1 MGNATFWYYPGGK
14 GTPVEKIDLGEGIS
28 DLQITPLRDATTAT
42 TFDGTQ
48 FRSSQASK
56 LSVRIVLDRFNSED
70 LAQNLM
76 SMWSHLELGGACA
89 FAADASTAFAATLTA
104 IPSRGDT
111 TLYHSGNLF
120 SAWSGSNPVA
130 NDFCYIQT
138 GNPGLIREVL
148 KVHGSTASTSSTVEM
163 SNSVRYNYSSA
174 AQMMIRQRDF
184 YPYLVAPQEAIGS
197 SPVTHDHRISW
208 TLDFALVEDTGA
220 LSSFGD
226 SSLVTGEETLG
237 SSIGSGGLT
246 LEELV
251 DANYTSDQ
259 QIGQ

>member
-56 LSVRIVLDRFNSED
+56 LSVRIVLDRFTNEP
-70 LAQNLM
+70 LATALM
-76 SMWSHLELGGACA
+76 SMWAHLELGGAVA
-89 FAADASTAFAATLTA
+89 FAADAATAFAANLTA

-111 TLYHSGNLF
+111 ILYNSGNLF
-120 SAWSGSNPVA
+120 SAWGGADPASG
-130 NDFCYIQT
+130 DFVVIQT
-138 GNPGLIREVL
+138 GNPGLIREWLTVDS
-148 KVHGSTASTSSTVEM
+148 STASTVTVSTA
-163 SNSVRYNYSSA
+163 VRYNYSSS
-174 AQMMIRQRDF
+174 AQMLIRQRDF

-197 SPVTHDHRISW
+197 APVTHDHRISF
-208 TLDFALVEDTGA
+208 TLDFSLVSDTGA

-226 SSLVTGEETLG
+226 SSLVGGEETGG
-237 SSIGSGGLT
+237 SSLGSGGLT

-251 DANYTSDQ
+251 DANYTVD
-259 QIGQ
+259 QIG

>member
-1 MGNATFWYYPGGK
+1 
-14 GTPVEKIDLGEGIS
+14 
-28 DLQITPLRDATTAT
+28 
-42 TFDGTQ
+42 
-48 FRSSQASK
+48 
-56 LSVRIVLDRFNSED
+56 
-70 LAQNLM
+70 
-76 SMWSHLELGGACA
+76 
-89 FAADASTAFAATLTA
+89 
-104 IPSRGDT
+104 
-111 TLYHSGNLF
+111 
-120 SAWSGSNPVA
+120 VA

-138 GNPGLIREVL
+138 GNPGLIREIL

-163 SNSVRYNYSSA
+163 SNSVRYNYSSS
-174 AQMMIRQRDF
+174 AQMLIRQRDF
-184 YPYLVAPQEAIGS
+184 YPYLVAPQGAIGS
-197 SPVTHDHRISW
+197 APVTHDHRISW
-208 TLDFALVEDTGA
+208 TLDFSLVEDTGA

>member
-1 MGNATFWYYPGGK
+1 MGNAAFWYYPGGK
-14 GTPVEKIDLGEGIS
+14 GTPVEKIDLGEAIS
-28 DLQITPLRDATTAT
+28 DLQITPLRDATTAV

-56 LSVRIVLDRFNSED
+56 LSARIVLDRFTDES
-70 LAQNLM
+70 LAQDLM
-76 SMWSHLELGGACA
+76 SMWAHLELGGAVA
-89 FAADASTAFAATLTA
+89 FAADDATAFAATLTA
-104 IPSRGDT
+104 IPARGDT

-130 NDFCYIQT
+130 NDYCYIQT
-138 GNPGLIREVL
+138 GNPGLIREIL

-163 SNSVRYNYSSA
+163 SNSVRYNYSSS
-174 AQMMIRQRDF
+174 AQMLIRQRDF
-184 YPYLVAPQEAIGS
+184 FPYLVAPQGSIGS
-197 SPVTHDHRISW
+197 APVSHDHRISW
-208 TLDFALVEDTGA
+208 TLDISLVEDTGA
-220 LSSFGD
+220 MSSFGD
-226 SSLVTGEETLG
+226 SSLVTGEETGG
-237 SSIGSGGLT
+237 SSLGSGGLT